1 MRTLITKL
9 TKKIEEFLNYRNEN
23 NLKNGVR
30 FNNREVQQMIAAMMD
45 WNLSEY
51 NYRADGFRT
60 DDGKTMIFNLKSA
73 RKFTKNNK
81 TMANI

>member
-1 MRTLITKL
+1 
-9 TKKIEEFLNYRNEN
+9 
-23 NLKNGVR
+23 
-30 FNNREVQQMIAAMMD
+30 MIAAMMD